1 MHYAIN
7 YTGNSKAGVMPVTTS
22 SKTTCPDT
30 CSLKEKGCY
39 ARYSFLGAYW
49 EKLTNGQAK
58 NSLDFTGLLDAI
70 RRLPK
75 GQLWR
80 HNQAGDLLHNS
91 GVIDGDS
98 LKNLVNANKGKRA
111 IVYTHHLPSVGN
123 NASLIKL
130 ANDNGLTVNLSSDTL
145 EQADEYIA
153 LSIAPVVT
161 LLQLGSDKVSYTPAG
176 NKVVKCPADKVKG
189 ITCASCGLCALS
201 NREYIIGFEV
211 HGTAKKAI
219 NSTLINTV
227 NI

>member
-7 YTGNSKAGVMPVTTS
+7 YTGNSKTGIMPVTTS
-22 SKTTCPDT
+22 SRDTCPDT
-30 CSLKEKGCY
+30 CSLKERGCY
-39 ARYSFLGAYW
+39 AKYSFLGNYW
-49 EKLTNGQAK
+49 NKLTDGKVK
-58 NSLDFTGLLDAI
+58 NALSYSELLKAI
-70 RRLPK
+70 TKLPK

-80 HNQAGDLLHNS
+80 HNQAGDLLHNN
-91 GVIDGDS
+91 GTIDGEK
-98 LKNLVNANKGKRA
+98 LKRLINANKDKRA

-130 ANDNGLTVNLSSDTL
+130 ANDNGLTINLSSDTL
-145 EQADEYIA
+145 KQADEYVA
-153 LSIAPVVT
+153 SGIAPVVT
-161 LLQLGSDKVSYTPAG
+161 LLQLGGDKVSYTPAG
-176 NKVVKCPADKVKG
+176 NKVVKCPADKAKG

-219 NSTLINTV
+219 NNSLINSV